1 MSQITLKTGIVG
13 DDGQEEILTE
23 YLCDWPD
30 CPNPAEHALGFAREL
45 GTCSAVC
52 TDHFAMLEARHKR
65 DQRR

>member
-1 MSQITLKTGIVG
+1 MSQITLKTGMVG

-45 GTCSAVC
+45 RTCGAVC
-52 TDHFAMLEARHKR
+52 ADHFAMLVARHGR
-65 DQRR
+65 DHER